1 MLLIENLWRVIA
13 IIHVFLDDVRLC
25 PVGFVAAHNADE
37 CILLLQECEVGVLSL
52 DFDLGWGQPTGLQVA
67 SFLAS
72 SKRFPSEIYLH
83 TSSWSGK
90 EAMYQLLY
98 QSKPDNVK
106 LVNGPMPHDTL
117 QTIAN
122 TAKNRL

>member
-1 MLLIENLWRVIA
+1 MLIIEILWRVIA

-25 PVGFVAAHNADE
+25 PTGFVAAHNAEE

-72 SKRFPSEIYLH
+72 SQRFPREIYLH

-90 EAMYQLLY
+90 QAMHQLLY
-98 QSKPDNVK
+98 RSKPESVK